1 MDSIALISRP
11 TLRRTRRRC
20 TDGNASSSGTR
31 RKENY
36 ISQKETGKRGRRNGA
51 NDEAVEEGRRG
62 LGRWLGL
69 ARPVSGLVKRARC
82 SLVAG
87 EGIVRRRIG
96 ALRLEGEKVAVCVCK
111 ERRSEAGREERNKE
125 TARERRKRQGL
136 LGVCARN
143 SAAVSITLHPVTRFP
158 TELFPPIRHARRAE
172 RTSGLLARRYDCGE
186 TMEGRARVDSSF
198 SGLLSSG
205 MRHFNPEECTS
216 RRNTDAFP
224 KLAVLSP

>member
-1 MDSIALISRP
+1 MHERK
-11 TLRRTRRRC
+11 C
-20 TDGNASSSGTR
+20 NGTR

-87 EGIVRRRIG
+87 EGIVRPRIG
-96 ALRLEGEKVAVCVCK
+96 ALRLERERRLRCVCVCVCK
-111 ERRSEAGREERNKE
+111 ERRRGRKEGEEQRDGEGEEKTAGILGCVRAEFGGGIHNFASCHSVSNRAFSTHSSCTPRGTYER
-125 TARERRKRQGL
+125 
-136 LGVCARN
+136 
-143 SAAVSITLHPVTRFP
+143 VTRSF
-158 TELFPPIRHARRAE
+158 
-172 RTSGLLARRYDCGE
+172 ARRYGCDE